1 MKPFFKQAFSYF
13 LQGLL
18 LVTPLAITIYIL
30 IELIVLIDGLIPFD
44 LFPGA
49 GLLIIFVLLS
59 LLGLLGN
66 TIIFRPIK
74 AAFQQ
79 LLNRAPL
86 IKTIYQSISDLLTA
100 FVGQKK
106 KFSQPVTVILS
117 DESNLQRLGFVTQDD
132 LSILGISKEK
142 VAVYLPHS
150 YNFSG
155 NVFIVD
161 SKNVKPIN
169 AKSSDVMKFIVSGG
183 VSSFDEDDENNLTV

>member
-30 IELIVLIDGLIPFD
+30 IELIVLIDGLIPFN

-66 TIIFRPIK
+66 TIILRPIK
-74 AAFQQ
+74 VAFQQ

-106 KFSQPVTVILS
+106 KFSQPVIVILS

-183 VSSFDEDDENNLTV
+183 VSSFDEDDEKDLTV

>member
-106 KFSQPVTVILS
+106 KFSQPVIVILS

-183 VSSFDEDDENNLTV
+183 VSSFDEDDEKDLTV

>member
-66 TIIFRPIK
+66 TIILRPIK
-74 AAFQQ
+74 VAFQQ

-106 KFSQPVTVILS
+106 KFSQPVIVILS

-132 LSILGISKEK
+132 LSFLGISKEK

-169 AKSSDVMKFIVSGG
+169 AKASDVMKFIVSGG
-183 VSSFDEDDENNLTV
+183 VSSFDEDDEKDLTV